1 LTSSG
6 ELLREG
12 SVFGSAEESQAAEIG
27 KRMRRIVNIAGVT
40 SILVGT
46 VIRADAGDDGY
57 IVSVIWDP
65 QERLFGDRFSKDEYE
80 KLLVELT

>member
-1 LTSSG
+1 M
-6 ELLREG
+6 
-12 SVFGSAEESQAAEIG
+12 SAFTLEEVRAKIG
-27 KRMRRIVNIAGVT
+27 KRVRRIVNTAGVT

-46 VIRADAGDDGY
+46 VIRADAVNDGY

-80 KLLVELT
+80 ALLTELI